1 MITAT
6 QYRAKAAEYTELL
19 KAARLPAETREFRK
33 REQSYLTL
41 AENEEWMADNL
52 AKMDS
57 PGPDENWYGEA
68 ILAQQ
73 GKHPLGRQRPDGA
86 TQSIAAPTRP
96 QASAVR
102 QMFESLS
109 RRTVI
114 VGNSG
119 AGKSAFAENL
129 SALVHVPV
137 IDLDL
142 LNWEGDGYGRKRDND
157 AARRMTLEVS
167 ARPLWI
173 IEGVYGWLAESA
185 LPRATALIWLDFQ
198 WSLCRAGLLARSPRR
213 GATDQDGVELLKWA
227 ETYWNR
233 QTSSSFAGHSRMFN
247 NFPGTKFR
255 LEGRKQAALL
265 LADLRT
271 YKQSEGSAPTSVG
284 HDVPGT

>member
-57 PGPDENWYGEA
+57 RDADENWYGEA

-73 GKHPLGRQRPDGA
+73 GKHPLGCRGADVA
-86 TQSIAAPTRP
+86 TQSIAAPTPPHASVVRP
-96 QASAVR
+96 I
-102 QMFESLS
+102 FESIS
-109 RRTVI
+109 QRTVI
-114 VGNSG
+114 IGNSG

-129 SALVHVPV
+129 SALIHVPV

-142 LNWEGDGYGRKRDND
+142 LNWEGDGYGRKRDED
-157 AARRMTLEVS
+157 TARRMTLDVS

-233 QTSSSFAGHSRMFN
+233 QTSSSFAGHSRMFS
-247 NFPGTKFR
+247 NFSGTKFR
-255 LEGRKQAALL
+255 LESREQATLL

-271 YKQSEGSAPTSVG
+271 CTTLGSART
-284 HDVPGT
+284 

>member
-33 REQSYLTL
+33 RQQSYLTL
-41 AENEEWMADNL
+41 AENEEWMADNP

-57 PGPDENWYGEA
+57 RGADENWYGEA

-73 GKHPLGRQRPDGA
+73 GKHPIGCQEADVA

-96 QASAVR
+96 HASAVR
-102 QMFESLS
+102 PMFESLS
-109 RRTVI
+109 ERTVI
-114 VGNSG
+114 IGNSG
-119 AGKSAFAENL
+119 AGKSAFAKDL
-129 SALVHVPV
+129 SALIHVPV

-142 LNWEGDGYGRKRDND
+142 LNWEGDGYGRKRDDD

-233 QTSSSFAGHSRMFN
+233 QTSSSFAGHSRMFS
-247 NFPGTKFR
+247 NFSGTKFR
-255 LEGRKQAALL
+255 LENREQATLL

-271 YKQSEGSAPTSVG
+271 RTMSGSART
-284 HDVPGT
+284 